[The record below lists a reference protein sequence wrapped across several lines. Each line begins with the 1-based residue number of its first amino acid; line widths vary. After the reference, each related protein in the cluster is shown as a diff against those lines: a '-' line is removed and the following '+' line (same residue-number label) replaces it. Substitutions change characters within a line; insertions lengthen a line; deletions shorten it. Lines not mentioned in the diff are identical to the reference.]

1 MDENMILGSI
11 LVDKNGTRVEIA
23 DEKARAAIDELK
35 KSGTQVKAWL
45 RGTTQ
50 TVTPAQVIEALNND
64 RDVAVEVETTE
75 FGKIVFTNFT
85 SVMNGAMIVAS
96 ETATMYMDGQDNAV
110 TGLVALMGAVNTGE
124 WTHYFTQLATWEY
137 LLEAGRQLE
146 SHDMSIAELKSDV
159 KTLNE
164 EMAELSANGP
174 ADLTEEQKIQWQA
187 NLGIAGEKQVT
198 LTASTLVNGV
208 PGNPGNAQCVSTGA
222 FNISEAKKIRI
233 HTNRPVN
240 SGCIY
245 TVGYVFA
252 ETASTF
258 GDGFDFYQAQ
268 GYISRLHAHQG
279 TLTVSTMID
288 VPENAGYARFTMT
301 MYNEE
306 TGEYVPLRVTDFAG
320 YSIFITYDVA
330 QAEDERKTIAD
341 KNPDA
346 VSNLYA
352 AARYG
357 YNNNGVENSNKRF
370 VMLATTD
377 VHAYE
382 DRLKAAVEFVNE
394 VPCMDCGVTL
404 GDIASEHYSDTDGTW
419 YSEIIS
425 ESNVPWLTVIGNH
438 DMGNSVSVGES
449 ATQAQAYAKW
459 IAPNLGIAGV
469 TSDSSYYCK
478 DFATYNLRLIVL
490 NVYDAPDTLDGNGNF
505 VVSRKVQCISQ
516 AQVNWLVSTLAAT
529 PAGYT
534 VAVLTHS
541 NPGKGVKDAN
551 VHFNHATRKF
561 ADEDTQGTLIPEI
574 VNAWVNG
581 TSLSKSFTSTNS
593 DVPTVT
599 VSADFTNRGNGA
611 FAGYILGHT
620 HRDLVGHVDGY
631 EGQKLYGFS
640 ATAVGNWQNG
650 EDELPRVTG
659 HRSIDAITA
668 VCIDTDARKVYLVR
682 IGSDISF
689 DLNRRDPVA
698 ISY

>member
-1 MDENMILGSI
+1 MANYISKHTGKQIDAAVDAFLAGGGSGSAGSVV
-11 LVDKNGTRVEIA
+11 VDTTLTQAGKAA
-23 DEKARAAIDELK
+23 DAKATGDRL
-35 KSGTQVKAWL
+35 T
-45 RGTTQ
+45 
-50 TVTPAQVIEALNND
+50 AL
-64 RDVAVEVETTE
+64 T
-75 FGKIVFTNFT
+75 
-85 SVMNGAMIVAS
+85 
-96 ETATMYMDGQDNAV
+96 
-110 TGLVALMGAVNTGE
+110 
-124 WTHYFTQLATWEY
+124 
-137 LLEAGRQLE
+137 
-146 SHDMSIAELKSDV
+146 
-159 KTLNE
+159 E
-164 EMAELSANGP
+164 EMAKLSANGP
-174 ADLTEEQKIQWQA
+174 ADLTEEQKTQWQA

-198 LTASTLVNGV
+198 LTASELVNGV

-222 FNISEAKKIRI
+222 FNISEAKKLRV

-240 SGCIY
+240 SGLIY

-258 GDGFDFYQAQ
+258 GSGFEFFQAQ
-268 GYISRLHAHQG
+268 GYISRQHAHQG
-279 TLTVSTMID
+279 KLTVSTMID

-301 MYNEE
+301 MYNEA
-306 TGEYVPLRVTDFAG
+306 TGEYVPLRVSDFTG

-330 QAEDERKTIAD
+330 QAEDERKTVANG
-341 KNPDA
+341 NPDA

-357 YNNNGVENSNKRF
+357 HNNLGVENSDKRF

-377 VHAYE
+377 VHAYA
-382 DRLKAAVEFVNE
+382 DRLKAAVEFANE
-394 VPCMDCGVTL
+394 MPCMDCGVTL

-419 YSEIIS
+419 YSEAIS

-469 TSDSSYYCK
+469 TSDTSYYCK
-478 DFATYNLRLIVL
+478 DFAAYNLRLIVL

-551 VHFNHATRKF
+551 VHFNHATRNF

-581 TSLSKSFTSTNS
+581 TSLSKSFASTNS
-593 DVPTVT
+593 NVPTVN
-599 VSADFTNRGNGA
+599 VSADFTSRGKGA

-689 DLNRRDPVA
+689 DLSRRDPVA